1 MKSLGFGRVTLSS
14 CVVAVML
21 AGCGVLRQAQDD
33 MQPPVGSPEAMSQT
47 STITPCTVRRAVFG
61 VAAPDSARR
70 GIYASEEQS
79 SESDVFGYPSNNRNN
94 RGPICSENS
103 QPTYDLAV
111 DDGGNLI
118 VPNPS
123 DTVTVFKGPG
133 MCGRELGTLQTMYL
147 PVDATS
153 SNAASGTIAVG
164 IVLDG
169 QSGDGS
175 IQLCTLKR
183 GCYANLTDGTQ
194 MDFVAAVA
202 MSKKG
207 DCWASSAV
215 PTALTYFKG
224 CSATA
229 QSATGY
235 ENSDAGGLDIDN
247 NGNLVSISC
256 SEVSCSTPLL
266 YVYSGCDPK
275 CKKVGGPFPLQ
286 GASWYGHLNAS
297 GTRFAAA
304 DYEYGQI
311 DIYEYT
317 PTSVRYMY
325 SFNNGL
331 SAGERMGAAYNP
343 RSKE

>member
-1 MKSLGFGRVTLSS
+1 MKSLDFGR
-14 CVVAVML
+14 CVLGICVAAAMV
-21 AGCGVLRQAQDD
+21 AGCGS
-33 MQPPVGSPEAMSQT
+33 QPPIGAPGAMAQRAAIVALT
-47 STITPCTVRRAVFG
+47 S
-61 VAAPDSARR
+61 
-70 GIYASEEQS
+70 GIYAGENQS
-79 SESDVFGYPSNNRNN
+79 SGSDVFGYPSNNRKN

-103 QPTYDLAV
+103 QPTYDLGV
-111 DDGGNLI
+111 DDRGNLI

-133 MCGRELGTLQTMYL
+133 MCGQKLGTLQTMDY
-147 PVDATS
+147 PVDVTS

-169 QSGDGS
+169 GSGDGS
-175 IQLCTLKR
+175 IQLCTLKK

-194 MDFVAAVA
+194 MDFVVAVA

-224 CSATA
+224 CSAAA

-235 ENSDAGGLDIDN
+235 ENSDAGGLDIDD

-256 SEVSCSTPLL
+256 SEVSCSTPVL
-266 YVYSGCDPK
+266 YVYSGCNPK

-286 GASWYGHLNAS
+286 GASWYGHLNATS
-297 GTRFAAA
+297 TRFAAA
-304 DYEYGQI
+304 DYEYGRI
-311 DIYEYT
+311 DVYRYA
-317 PTSVRYMY
+317 PTGLTYLY
-325 SFNNGL
+325 SFGDGL
-331 SAGERMGAAYNP
+331 SAGGHIGVAYTP

>member
-1 MKSLGFGRVTLSS
+1 MLDCRVLSIG
-14 CVVAVML
+14 VAAAMF
-21 AGCGVLRQAQDD
+21 AGCSGS
-33 MQPPVGSPEAMSQT
+33 QPPIGTPGALPQT
-47 STITPCTVRRAVFG
+47 SALGTYTLQRAVFG
-61 VAAPDSARR
+61 VPAPDSAKS
-70 GIYASEEQS
+70 GIYVSENQS
-79 SESDVFGYPSNNRNN
+79 SESDVFGYPSNNRKN

-111 DDGGNLI
+111 DDSGNLI

-133 MCGRELGTLQTMYL
+133 MCGPKLGTIQTMYI

-175 IQLCTLKR
+175 IQLCTLKK
-183 GCYANLTDGTQ
+183 GCYANLTDGMQ

-207 DCWASSAV
+207 DCWASSAA

-229 QSATGY
+229 RSATGY

-256 SEVSCSTPLL
+256 SEVSCSTPVL
-266 YVYSGCDPK
+266 YVYSGCNPK

-286 GASWYGHLNAS
+286 GSSWYGHLNATS
-297 GTRFAAA
+297 TRFAAA
-304 DYEYGQI
+304 DYEYGQV
-311 DIYEYT
+311 DVYKYN
-317 PTSVRYMY
+317 PTTLTYLY
-325 SFNNGL
+325 SFNSGL
-331 SAGERMGAAYNP
+331 NSGITGAAYNP

>member
-1 MKSLGFGRVTLSS
+1 MRISRFNRCALSS
-14 CVVAVML
+14 SVAAAML
-21 AGCGVLRQAQDD
+21 AGCGGS
-33 MQPPVGSPEAMSQT
+33 QPPIGAPEAMQQT
-47 STITPCTVRRAVFG
+47 SAIATHTLQRAVLG
-61 VAAPDSARR
+61 VPAPDSAKD
-70 GIYASEEQS
+70 GIYVSENQS
-79 SESDVFGYPSNNRNN
+79 SESDVFGYPSNNRKN

-111 DDGGNLI
+111 DDSSNLI

-123 DTVTVFKGPG
+123 YTVTVSKGPG
-133 MCGRELGTLQTMYL
+133 MCGPVLGTFQTMCL

-169 QSGDGS
+169 ASGDGS
-175 IQLCTLKR
+175 IQLCTLKK

-256 SEVSCSTPLL
+256 SEVSCSTPVL
-266 YVYSGCDPK
+266 YVYSGCKPT
-275 CKKVGGPFPLQ
+275 CKKIGG
-286 GASWYGHLNAS
+286 
-297 GTRFAAA
+297 R
-304 DYEYGQI
+304 
-311 DIYEYT
+311 
-317 PTSVRYMY
+317 
-325 SFNNGL
+325 
-331 SAGERMGAAYNP
+331 SAVV
-343 RSKE
+343 

>member
-1 MKSLGFGRVTLSS
+1 MRALFASH
-14 CVVAVML
+14 
-21 AGCGVLRQAQDD
+21 
-33 MQPPVGSPEAMSQT
+33 SPAST
-47 STITPCTVRRAVFG
+47 S
-61 VAAPDSARR
+61 
-70 GIYASEEQS
+70 GIYVSERQS
-79 SESDVFGYPSNNRNN
+79 SESDVFGYASNDRQN
-94 RGPICSENS
+94 RGPICAENS

-111 DDGGNLI
+111 DGRGDLI

-133 MCGRELGTLQTMYL
+133 MCGRKLGTLQTIYSA
-147 PVDATS
+147 VDVAS
-153 SNAASGTIAVG
+153 FNAASGTIAVG

-175 IQLCTLKR
+175 IQLCTLKK

-247 NGNLVSISC
+247 AGNLVSISC
-256 SEVSCSTPLL
+256 SEVSCSTPVL
-266 YVYSGCDPK
+266 YVYAGCNPK

-286 GASWYGHLNAS
+286 GASWYGHLNATS
-297 GTRFAAA
+297 TRFAAA
-304 DYEYGQI
+304 DYEYGQV
-311 DIYEYT
+311 DVYKYS
-317 PTSVRYMY
+317 PTTLTYLY
-325 SFNNGL
+325 SFNSGL
-331 SAGERMGAAYNP
+331 NSNIAGTAYNP

>member
-1 MKSLGFGRVTLSS
+1 MRASSLNRALSFS
-14 CVVAVML
+14 VAAALLAACGGSQSPIGAPGAMPQREAVMDQPHQRALFASQVL
-21 AGCGVLRQAQDD
+21 AL
-33 MQPPVGSPEAMSQT
+33 T
-47 STITPCTVRRAVFG
+47 S
-61 VAAPDSARR
+61 
-70 GIYASEEQS
+70 GIYVSENQS
-79 SESDVFGYPSNNRNN
+79 SESDVFGYPSNNRKN
-94 RGPICSENS
+94 RGPICNENS

-111 DDGGNLI
+111 DDSGDLI

-133 MCGRELGTLQTMYL
+133 MCGRKLGTLQTMYY

-153 SNAASGTIAVG
+153 SNAATGTIAVG

-175 IQLCTLKR
+175 IQLCTLKK
-183 GCYANLTDGTQ
+183 GCYANLTDGPQ
-194 MDFVAAVA
+194 MDFVTAVA

-207 DCWASSAV
+207 DCWAASAV

-256 SEVSCSTPLL
+256 SEISCSTPVL
-266 YVYSGCDPK
+266 YVYSGCNPK

-286 GASWYGHLNAS
+286 GASWYGHLNATN
-297 GTRFAAA
+297 TRFAAA
-304 DYEYGQI
+304 DYQYGQV
-311 DIYEYT
+311 DVYKYSPRT
-317 PTSVRYMY
+317 LTYLY
-325 SFNNGL
+325 SFNSGL
-331 SAGERMGAAYNP
+331 SSAITGAAYNP

>member
-1 MKSLGFGRVTLSS
+1 MKNLHLSLATVSFHFSIGAAAAMLS
-14 CVVAVML
+14 
-21 AGCGVLRQAQDD
+21 GCGGS
-33 MQPPVGSPEAMSQT
+33 QPPIGAPGAMPQSAAIIGQAHQQALLASQVLAFT
-47 STITPCTVRRAVFG
+47 S
-61 VAAPDSARR
+61 
-70 GIYASEEQS
+70 GIYVSENQS
-79 SESDVFGYPSNNRNN
+79 SESDVFGYPSNNRKN

-111 DDGGNLI
+111 DDRGNLI
-118 VPNPS
+118 VPSPS
-123 DTVTVFKGPG
+123 YTVTVFKGPG
-133 MCGRELGTLQTMYL
+133 MCGPKLGTFQTMYY
-147 PVDATS
+147 PVDAAS

-169 QSGDGS
+169 ASGDGS
-175 IQLCTLKR
+175 IQLCTLKK

-215 PTALTYFKG
+215 PTALTYFKD

-256 SEVSCSTPLL
+256 SEVSCSTPVL
-266 YVYSGCDPK
+266 YVYSGCNPK

-286 GASWYGHLNAS
+286 GASWYGHLNEDS
-297 GTRFAAA
+297 TRFAAA
-304 DYEYGQI
+304 DYEYGQV
-311 DIYEYT
+311 DVYKYS
-317 PTSVRYMY
+317 PTTVTYLY
-325 SFNNGL
+325 SFNSGL
-331 SAGERMGAAYNP
+331 NSDISGAAYNP